1 MGMDLQRKGLLY
13 RLVLSGIVIGVIIY
27 MLYYGDQKEGYHVDE
42 VYSYGLANSE
52 YLPFMHF
59 GEHDYNVKD
68 WMKEYATGNEFGDIF
83 KNVVKDFKLLKEV
96 DFDFKSSVLYRDY
109 LVALANSADTRTT
122 TWVSGEDYLHYVS
135 TSPENRFNYA
145 SVYYNQRGDVHPPLF
160 YILLHTICSFFVESF
175 SKWYGLILNMI
186 FMLLSMR
193 MLFKLCNRLY
203 DDKFLSAAVMALY
216 GFSCGFMTTALF
228 LRMYAMLTFFVLS
241 SCYIHLALADE
252 EFELTKRRRRQIAII
267 TLLGFLTHYYFV
279 IYAIGIAVVCCL
291 WMIFKKKNSSLLR
304 YICTLTTTA
313 VIGLCVWPF
322 AIKHVF
328 FCYRGKGS
336 FQALAQVEVYL
347 IKIKLMIEQLFG
359 SMLQGKWWIWVLAAS
374 VLGLMALIC
383 RRKNI
388 SWGRVS
394 LISIPAILYVLL
406 VAQIVP
412 FYTERYVMCIFPF
425 VCITLMGC
433 IYYTV
438 KICCERLAK
447 VSVCE
452 KWMWKHGEKVL
463 MFFVVVA
470 TGLFLFLNNCY
481 TNMPGYLFPEGQEA
495 VELPENTDCIFVLP
509 DGDWN
514 ESAEESTVFAQ
525 ARKVGVVYESDINV
539 LSAGYTRQRGDFLM
553 VLIQKNMDEE
563 VVLEQVK
570 NALGVEDLTEI
581 SRSMGGSA
589 VRILLGD

>member
-1 MGMDLQRKGLLY
+1 MDLQKKSLLY
-13 RLVLSGIVIGVIIY
+13 RLILSGIAIGVIVS
-27 MLYYGDQKEGYHVDE
+27 MLYFGNKKEGYHVDE

-68 WMKEYATGNEFGDIF
+68 WMKEYATGNEFADIF
-83 KNVVKDFKLLKEV
+83 KNVLKDFHLLIEV
-96 DFDFKSSVLYRDY
+96 DFDFKSSVIYRDY
-109 LVALANSADTRTT
+109 LMAQANSADTRTT
-122 TWVSGEDYLHYVS
+122 TWVSGEAYLHYVAA
-135 TSPENRFNYA
+135 SPENRFNYA

-160 YILLHTICSFFVESF
+160 YILLHTVCSFFVESF

-203 DDKFLSAAVMALY
+203 DDKFLSTAVMALY

-241 SCYIHLALADE
+241 SCYLHLAFADE
-252 EFELTKRRRRQIAII
+252 EFEFTKRRRRQIAII

-279 IYAIGIAVVCCL
+279 IYAIGIAFVCCL
-291 WMIFKKKNSSLLR
+291 WMIFKKKTSSLLR

-328 FCYRGKGS
+328 FGYRGKGS

-359 SMLQGKWWIWVLAAS
+359 PMLQGKWWIWVLAVA
-374 VLGLMALIC
+374 VLGMMTLIC

-388 SWGRVS
+388 SWGRVA

-433 IYYTV
+433 IYYAV

-447 VSVCE
+447 VSACE
-452 KWMWKHGEKVL
+452 IWIWKHGEKILMLFVL
-463 MFFVVVA
+463 A
-470 TGLFLFLNNCY
+470 TTGLFLFLNNCY
-481 TNMPGYLFPEGQEA
+481 TNMPGYLFPKGQET
-495 VELPENTDCIFVLP
+495 VELPENTDCVFVLP
-509 DGDWN
+509 NGDWN

-525 ARKVGVVYESDINV
+525 ARTVGVVYEADMDV
-539 LSAGYTRQRGDFLM
+539 LSTGYTHQNGDFLM
-553 VLIQKNMDEE
+553 VFIQKSMDEE
-563 VVLEQVK
+563 TVLAQVK
-570 NALGVEDLTEI
+570 KTLGVEDLTEI